1 MFAAGGVQEHPETW
15 GPDFQDPLNASFA
28 AELRDKYSTFL
39 RTLSS
44 ALHAKG
50 FKMSE
55 CVGSYPT
62 HDGGISVYYDPA
74 VVAETNDVV
83 RVMNYDMYYVGG
95 RGVPSIASRPDCA
108 GMGPTSTTPWAEFS
122 MRWWADRVPKEKLV
136 MGLPAYS
143 NDYSALPGW
152 GGGNGTQAGVGP
164 PAATEGMCNET
175 ALGKPCTDI
184 EPIW

>member
-1 MFAAGGVQEHPETW
+1 MSRSRYVRDKMHEYGWEADLVKYDVLLMYPKVEEGRPY
-15 GPDFQDPLNASFA
+15 
-28 AELRDKYSTFL
+28 AELTARCEPD
-39 RTLSS
+39 
-44 ALHAKG
+44 
-50 FKMSE
+50 
-55 CVGSYPT
+55 
-62 HDGGISVYYDPA
+62 
-74 VVAETNDVV
+74 
-83 RVMNYDMYYVGG
+83 
-95 RGVPSIASRPDCA
+95 RGDCA

-164 PAATEGMCNET
+164 PAATEHMCNET